1 MTVEDYEFQQKHNGT
16 KALRLGFLI
25 VLIVSSLIGFGHLIE
40 MPSFR
45 GGVWSET
52 WVGLVIRFTV
62 VFSAWMLVMTSWIVS
77 RMQRSMGN

>member
-52 WVGLVIRFTV
+52 WAGMLIRFTII
-62 VFSAWMLVMTSWIVS
+62 FSACMLVATSRIVS
-77 RMQRSMGN
+77 RMQRSIGR